1 MTWIIKHKGLRTHV
15 IPGQRPPGYSDPD
28 EVYESEVVEARI
40 EHLQAADWHDQADV
54 LNTYM
59 DEPFAEL
66 LAFVCKNWYRLRCT
80 VGNEGHC
87 KRLNK
92 TLVGLA
98 ETAAERLDAL
108 IAEHCRSPHGRAE
121 MRAPYDP
128 VDYGDEP

>member
-1 MTWIIKHKGLRTHV
+1 MTWIIKRNGLRIHV
-15 IPGQRPPGYSDPD
+15 IPGERPGRCNPD
-28 EVYESEVVEARI
+28 DFYESDLVEERI
-40 EHLQAADWHDQADV
+40 EHLHGADWHDQADV